1 MIIPIFQVDAFTNQL
16 FKGNPA
22 AVCPLDAWLDDSL
35 LQSIAAENNLSET
48 AFLVKKNGYY
58 EIRWMT
64 PLKEVDLCGH
74 ATLAS
79 SFVIFEYLEHQA
91 NRIVF
96 QSKSGQLIV
105 EKENSLISMN
115 FPAFLPE
122 SWEAPA
128 ELLEALNPEPVEVLF
143 HKSFV
148 AVFDSEEAIR
158 LMEPKIDL
166 FLSLDAEVVI
176 ITAPGE
182 TADFISR
189 VFAPRLGI
197 DEDPV
202 TGFAHTILTPY
213 WAERLKKT
221 KLHAFQLSKRGGE
234 LFCEH
239 LGERVKISG
248 EAVLYSTGKIFI
260 P

>member
-1 MIIPIFQVDAFTNQL
+1 
-16 FKGNPA
+16 
-22 AVCPLDAWLDDSL
+22 
-35 LQSIAAENNLSET
+35 
-48 AFLVKKNGYY
+48 
-58 EIRWMT
+58 
-64 PLKEVDLCGH
+64 
-74 ATLAS
+74 
-79 SFVIFEYLEHQA
+79 
-91 NRIVF
+91 
-96 QSKSGQLIV
+96 
-105 EKENSLISMN
+105 MN
-115 FPAFLPE
+115 FPALIPK
-122 SWEAPA
+122 SCEAPA
-128 ELLEALNPEPVEVLF
+128 ELLAALNPKPVEVLF
-143 HKSFV
+143 HKSYM
-148 AVFDSEEAIR
+148 AVFDSEEAIS

-182 TADFISR
+182 SADFVSR
-189 VFAPRLGI
+189 VFAPRFGI

-202 TGFAHTILTPY
+202 TGYAHTILTPY